1 MFNKIFIDLGVEK
14 SNKNVIFNKNTI
26 MKKAIF
32 LFALLSTMHV
42 MSQGIKRVRVSGKI
56 IVESNDI
63 SGITIYNIS
72 SNKGVVTDENG
83 AFTLRVALDDLIEVS
98 ALQYQNVNFKI
109 NEAIIQS
116 KTMKLFLIEEI
127 YKLEE
132 IIVSTKRLSGNLNID
147 IQNSTVF
154 KPKLDALYFGIKH
167 SDDFDFKDDYKSKTK
182 NIAMNSERQT
192 MINGLNI
199 VNVVDQ
205 LLLPLFRSKAVDKK
219 ESGITNVPV
228 ESIKYYFG
236 SEFLVDNFNIP
247 SHRVEEFI
255 RFVESKDFDFSLLN
269 YGKEMEFLE
278 LLNKKSIEFLSSNKK
293 SR

>member
-1 MFNKIFIDLGVEK
+1 
-14 SNKNVIFNKNTI
+14 

-32 LFALLSTMHV
+32 FFALLSTMHV
-42 MSQGIKRVRVSGKI
+42 MSQNVRRVQVNGRI

-63 SGITIYNIS
+63 SGITIYNMS
-72 SNKGVVTDENG
+72 SNKGAITNENG
-83 AFTLRVALDDLIEVS
+83 EFKLRVALDDLIEVS
-98 ALQYQNVNFKI
+98 ALQYQNLNFKV

-132 IIVSTKRLSGNLNID
+132 IVVSTKGLSGNLNID
-147 IQNSTVF
+147 IPNANAF
-154 KPKLDALYFGIKH
+154 KPKLNALYFGIKH
-167 SDDFDFKDDYKSKTK
+167 RDDFDFKDDYKSKVK
-182 NIAMNSERQT
+182 NMALNSERQT

-205 LLLPLFRSKAVDKK
+205 LLLPLFRSKVADKK
-219 ESGITNVPV
+219 KSGIPEVPV

-236 SEFLVDNFNIP
+236 SEFLVDNFNIS

-278 LLNKKSIEFLSSNKK
+278 LLNKKSVAFLSLNEKK
-293 SR
+293 

>member
-1 MFNKIFIDLGVEK
+1 MFKKIFIDLGAEK
-14 SNKNVIFNKNTI
+14 SNKNGIFNKKN

-32 LFALLSTMHV
+32 LFALLSTMHIV
-42 MSQGIKRVRVSGKI
+42 SQNTKRVQVRGKI
-56 IVESNDI
+56 IVESNDV
-63 SGITIYNIS
+63 SGITIYNKS
-72 SNKGVVTDENG
+72 SNKGTVTNEKG
-83 AFTLRVALDDLIEVS
+83 AFTLRIGQGDLIEVS
-98 ALQYQNVNFKI
+98 ALQYQNVNFKV

-127 YKLEE
+127 YKLDE
-132 IIVSTKRLSGNLNID
+132 IVVSTKRLSGNLNID
-147 IQNSTVF
+147 IENTHVF

-167 SDDFDFKDDYKSKTK
+167 HDDLDFKNDYKSKIK

-205 LLLPLFRSKAVDKK
+205 LLLPLFRSKVVNKK
-219 ESGITNVPV
+219 ESGIPDVPV

-247 SHRVEEFI
+247 NHRVEEFI

-278 LLNKKSIEFLSSNKK
+278 LLNQKSMEFLGPNKKK

>member
-1 MFNKIFIDLGVEK
+1 
-14 SNKNVIFNKNTI
+14 

-32 LFALLSTMHV
+32 FFALLSTMHN
-42 MSQGIKRVRVSGKI
+42 MSQNVKRVQVNGRI

-63 SGITIYNIS
+63 SGITIYNMS
-72 SNKGVVTDENG
+72 SNKGAITNENG
-83 AFTLRVALDDLIEVS
+83 EFKLRVGLDDLIEVS
-98 ALQYQNVNFKI
+98 ALQYQNLNFKI

-132 IIVSTKRLSGNLNID
+132 IVVSTKGLSGNLNID
-147 IQNSTVF
+147 ISNTNVF

-167 SDDFDFKDDYKSKTK
+167 SDDFEFKDDYKSKVK
-182 NIAMNSERQT
+182 NVTLNSERQT

-205 LLLPLFRSKAVDKK
+205 LLLPLFRSKVADKK
-219 ESGITNVPV
+219 ESGIPDVPI

-255 RFVESKDFDFSLLN
+255 RFVESKDFNFSLLN

-278 LLNKKSIEFLSSNKK
+278 LLNQKSVEFSSLNEKKQ
-293 SR
+293 